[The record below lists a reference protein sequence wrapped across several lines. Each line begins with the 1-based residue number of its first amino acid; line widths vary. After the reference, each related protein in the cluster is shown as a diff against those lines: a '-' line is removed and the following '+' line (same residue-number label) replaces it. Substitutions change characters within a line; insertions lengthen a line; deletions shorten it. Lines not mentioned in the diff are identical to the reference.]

1 MYARASVL
9 PEGDAFAS
17 VQKPDAIGDAEQVR
31 SIGKEE
37 GNANG

>member
-1 MYARASVL
+1 L
-9 PEGDAFAS
+9 LEGGALSS
-17 VQKPDAIGDAEQVR
+17 VQTLEVSGNVEQVR